1 MLPLE
6 EGEMCSMQAKSKQMC
21 AKEVIF
27 NSALSLKAY
36 DVSGTGLMI

>member
-6 EGEMCSMQAKSKQMC
+6 EGEMCSMQAKSKQMR

-36 DVSGTGLMI
+36 DVSGTGLII